1 MRVIAKL
8 KRFVGFDEPL
18 LTLENKLFNSVCL
31 LLSFTMLLG
40 TVNNIILGF
49 SLYLILIGLF
59 ICAMCALAFYR
70 SRYIGYSENMA
81 LRYLTGGVFM
91 LVPGWF
97 FNGGIE
103 GSSTQICIFM
113 VVLLIMLLRRK
124 YHFFYIGL
132 VMAVFCGC
140 YLLEKR
146 FPQWVTR
153 PVDIAQKESD
163 LISSA
168 IINVL
173 MAGVLVSFLKRS
185 HEKDKNALIAKS
197 EQLQASQIALSTAK
211 DRAEDAT
218 VAKSNFLA
226 NMSHEIRTPL
236 NGIIGTAQLLS
247 LSDLTPEQRE
257 LLQTLQ
263 SSSNLL
269 INIISDILDLSKIEA
284 DKLILHPKPTDIRN
298 CIKTV
303 LEISMP
309 GISVPGKNITLKS
322 NIDKKLAKYLKM
334 DESRVQQILVNLIG
348 NAIKFTDEG
357 SVTVDVS
364 VKELSA
370 DIQEVIFSIRD
381 TGIGISD
388 EALSQLFKPFTQV
401 NTTALRKYGGTGLG
415 LSICK
420 KLVELMN
427 GRIWAESKENEGSV
441 FSFSLPLKV
450 VAVEMSLIADP
461 ELYNTYQYRPLNI
474 LLAEDN
480 KMNQLI
486 AGKTFKKIG
495 HDIDIADNGRIAIEM
510 FEHKNYDLIF
520 MDIQMPEMDGLQAA
534 SYLLNKYPDNCP
546 PIIAMTA
553 NVLSEDEEKCRSAGM
568 RDFISKPFT
577 IERLEHVV
585 NKWASLESQELRAKS
600 QDSRTRNQDEE
611 EMRLHEKD

>member
-1 MRVIAKL
+1 M
-8 KRFVGFDEPL
+8 KRILVRGIGTLRHFVGFDEL
-18 LTLENKLFNSVCL
+18 SLSLENKLFNSVCL

-40 TVNNIILGF
+40 LVINVILGF
-49 SLYLILIGLF
+49 SPYLILIGLF
-59 ICAMCALAFYR
+59 VCAMCALAFYR
-70 SRYIGYSENMA
+70 SRYIGYSESMA

-103 GSSTQICIFM
+103 GSSTHIGIFM
-113 VVLLIMLLRRK
+113 IVLVVMLVNRK

-132 VMAVFCGC
+132 VMAVFYGC

-146 FPQWVTR
+146 FPQWVTH
-153 PVDIAQKESD
+153 PVNIEQKEAD

-173 MAGVLVSFLKRS
+173 MAGLLVSFLKRS
-185 HEKDKNALIAKS
+185 HEKDKSALVAKS
-197 EQLQASQIALSTAK
+197 EELESSQIALSTAK

-247 LSDLTPEQRE
+247 LSELTPEQRE

-284 DKLILHPKPTDIRN
+284 DKLTLQPKPTNIRN

-303 LEISMP
+303 LEISAP
-309 GISVPGKNITLKS
+309 GISVPGKNIALNS
-322 NIDKKLAKYLKM
+322 NVDKKLAKYLRM

-357 SVTVDVS
+357 SVWVNVS

-370 DIQEVIFSIRD
+370 DTQEVTFSIKD

-427 GRIWAESKENEGSV
+427 GKIWAESKENEGSV

-450 VAVEMSLIADP
+450 IRVDVPVVEENNKQAA
-461 ELYNTYQYRPLNI
+461 YHYRPLNI

-486 AGKTFKKIG
+486 AGKTFNKIG

-510 FEHKNYDLIF
+510 FEHKTYDLIF

-534 SYLLNKYPDNCP
+534 SYLLNKYPGSCP

-553 NVLSEDEEKCRSAGM
+553 NVLSEDEEKCRIAGM

-577 IERLEHVV
+577 IERLEYIV
-585 NKWASLESQELRAKS
+585 NKWALKSREPGDKDQDKKEL
-600 QDSRTRNQDEE
+600 QID
-611 EMRLHEKD
+611 